1 MFPDRVRRLDLE
13 HELQTEVLGVTV
25 TMLCSIA
32 ILRMFKVHM
41 PPALAVG
48 LIPFVIVHPTI
59 SYPISVLFGAAA
71 LIVSTRA
78 YSLITHQSGI

>member
-1 MFPDRVRRLDLE
+1 LSTGL
-13 HELQTEVLGVTV
+13 HTEFLGVTV

-48 LIPFVIVHPTI
+48 LIPFVIVHPTFW
-59 SYPISVLFGAAA
+59 YPISVFLGATA
-71 LIVSTRA
+71 LIASTRA
-78 YSLITHQSGI
+78 YSFITHRSVI